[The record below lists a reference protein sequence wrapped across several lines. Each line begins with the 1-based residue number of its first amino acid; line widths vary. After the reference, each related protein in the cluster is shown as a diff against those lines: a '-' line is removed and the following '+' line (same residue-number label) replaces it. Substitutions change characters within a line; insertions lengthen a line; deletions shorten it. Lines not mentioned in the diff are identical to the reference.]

1 MAVSSRQLTY
11 MLVKVPNLLNAE
23 FKHVKVVAIDAVTVH
38 VSTVSQPTL
47 QPVGYTLTFPGYQ
60 ILELSHSNLPRA
72 SRSCHN
78 KEIRDQRD
86 RNSIQSNTISQHP
99 SRTAPPKNPPSQN
112 LSPPKP
118 KASTQTPKRK
128 GLPRHQMPSE
138 YRPTL
143 SSSKRLHRDKNTM
156 PSLMQLISWCI

>member
-60 ILELSHSNLPRA
+60 ILELSRSNLPRA

-86 RNSIQSNTISQHP
+86 RNSIQSNTILNTPHAP
-99 SRTAPPKNPPSQN
+99 YPPKT
-112 LSPPKP
+112 LPPKPQSP